1 MFQLVVEK
9 MLAAEG
15 VQRTDL
21 TREEFTKKVWEWKE
35 KSVLFFTICDCC
47 LVQLKTMDSEAFFSV
62 DYFDCLLHFICLN
75 QDI

>member
-15 VQRTDL
+15 VKRTDL

-35 KSVLFFTICDCC
+35 KLVLFFKQFVTVFLCN
-47 LVQLKTMDSEAFFSV
+47 LKLWALKQILSV
-62 DYFDCLLHFICLN
+62 D
-75 QDI
+75 

>member
-15 VQRTDL
+15 VKRTDL

-35 KSVLFFTICDCC
+35 KSVLF
-47 LVQLKTMDSEAFFSV
+47 
-62 DYFDCLLHFICLN
+62 YFYNF
-75 QDI
+75 